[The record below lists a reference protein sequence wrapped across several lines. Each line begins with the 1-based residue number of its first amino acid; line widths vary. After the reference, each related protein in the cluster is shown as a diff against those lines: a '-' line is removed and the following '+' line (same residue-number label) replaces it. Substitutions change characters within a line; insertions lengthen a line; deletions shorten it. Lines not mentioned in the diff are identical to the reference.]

1 MSGLDT
7 SLSCFK
13 TRYETEYFRLR
24 EKVTKILLEVACE
37 QALEE
42 TRKAFPWSFSFFPLM
57 VTLLLKYWVIPLV
70 SDICPSTTRART
82 I

>member
-1 MSGLDT
+1 MRPCSRIVQNVRLG
-7 SLSCFK
+7 FK

-24 EKVTKILLEVACE
+24 EKLTKILLEVACE

-57 VTLLLKYWVIPLV
+57 VTLLLKY
-70 SDICPSTTRART
+70 
-82 I
+82 